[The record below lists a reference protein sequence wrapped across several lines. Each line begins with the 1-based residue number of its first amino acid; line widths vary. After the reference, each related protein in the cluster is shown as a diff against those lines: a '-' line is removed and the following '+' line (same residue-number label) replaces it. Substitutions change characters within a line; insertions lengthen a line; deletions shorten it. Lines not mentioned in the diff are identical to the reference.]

1 MRNRELARQLD
12 SLKSLL
18 DRTDVATGG
27 DIELTGHWGR
37 YLCVLTAGFLE
48 NALRET
54 YGEFVKHTAS
64 PQVAKFAMAKLDGIS
79 NPKAGRFI
87 ETAESFS
94 SIWAEGLK
102 VFLDEDGRRRRN
114 AIDSIM
120 SNRHQIAHGRSTQI
134 SIGRIREYLPDCI
147 DVVEFIESQLQ

>member
-1 MRNRELARQLD
+1 MRNRELTKQLD

-18 DRTDVATGG
+18 NRTDVATGG
-27 DIELTGHWGR
+27 DIELIGHWGR

-54 YGEFVKHTAS
+54 YGEFVKRAAS
-64 PQVAKFAMAKLDGIS
+64 PQVAKFAMTKLDSIP
-79 NPKAGRFI
+79 NPKAGRFV
-87 ETAESFS
+87 ETAENFN

-102 VFLDEDGRRRRN
+102 LFLDEDSRRRRN

-120 SNRHQIAHGRSTQI
+120 GNRHQIAHGKSTQI